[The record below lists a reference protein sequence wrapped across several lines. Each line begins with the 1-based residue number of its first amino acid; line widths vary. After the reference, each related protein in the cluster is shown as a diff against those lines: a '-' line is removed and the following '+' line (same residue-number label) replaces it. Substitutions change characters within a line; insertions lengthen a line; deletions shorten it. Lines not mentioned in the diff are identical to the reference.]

1 MKSFLHQVLQFAS
14 YKGLGEVLL
23 DVDHTHSLC
32 EGLEGAGL
40 RLARMLVSDHVTHMR
55 DDVMQ
60 WAGRLA
66 RVHDLLTQ
74 VQLYIPHNKVF
85 IKMSTSLL

>member
-1 MKSFLHQVLQFAS
+1 MKSHFLHQVLQFAS
-14 YKGLGEVLL
+14 YKELGEMLL
-23 DVDHTHSLC
+23 DLEHTHSLC

-40 RLARMLVSDHVTHMR
+40 RLAGMLVSDHVTHMR

-60 WAGRLA
+60 WAGRLS

-74 VQLYIPHNKVF
+74 VHYTTP
-85 IKMSTSLL
+85 